1 MCFPLNSDGEHCFMC
16 WLATCISSL
25 EKCLLRWSAHYL
37 LTLFLILSCKCSLFP
52 SWITAL
58 LWQRGLHNS
67 MRLWVMLFKVT
78 NDGWIIVKSS
88 DKMGSTGGRNGNL
101 PGEPHD
107 WYEKAKRYDSRRWAP
122 SSEGIQYATGEAQ
135 RAILIASGR
144 VNQLGQSRNDTQLWM
159 RLVVKVKPDAVR
171 KNIA

>member
-1 MCFPLNSDGEHCFMC
+1 MWRGISLCFDMCFPLNSDGEHCFIC

-37 LTLFLILSCKCSLFP
+37 LTLFLLLSCKCSLFP

-88 DKMGSTGGRNGNL
+88 DKMWSTGEENGNTSQYSCL
-101 PGEPHD
+101 QNPMDRYPLEE
-107 WYEKAKRYDSRRWAP
+107 EKKAMMLEDEHSKSM
-122 SSEGIQYATGEAQ
+122 E
-135 RAILIASGR
+135 
-144 VNQLGQSRNDTQLWM
+144 
-159 RLVVKVKPDAVR
+159 
-171 KNIA
+171 